1 MKLTAMS
8 REVFDH
14 VKKYGKVSI
23 AELASVTGR
32 TERSVGANVTDLK
45 KKALAVRVK
54 ETVEG
59 EEDPVTYVVLTEEGM
74 AFDPD
79 AAVDAE

>member
-8 REVFDH
+8 REVFEY
-14 VKKYGKVSI
+14 VKENGKVSI
-23 AELASVTGR
+23 AELANATGR

-45 KKALAVRVK
+45 KKELAERIK

-59 EEDPVTYVVLTEEGM
+59 EEKPVTYVVLTEAGM

-79 AAVDAE
+79 AAVEAE

>member
-8 REVFDH
+8 REVFDY
-14 VKKYGKVSI
+14 VKQNGKVSI

-45 KKALAVRVK
+45 KKALAERVK

-59 EEDPVTYVVLTEEGM
+59 EEKPVTYVVLTEEGM
-74 AFDPD
+74 AFDTD